1 MDRFLELDGATSS
14 VWFERTK
21 TVCSPVY
28 ELGDVT
34 TLLKTTNQYFQSLLP
49 QFSLVFALQ

>member
-1 MDRFLELDGATSS
+1 MDRFLEPDGATSS

-21 TVCSPVY
+21 TVRSLVY

-34 TLLKTTNQYFQSLLP
+34 TLLKTTNQHFQSFLP
-49 QFSLVFALQ
+49 QFSSVFAMQ